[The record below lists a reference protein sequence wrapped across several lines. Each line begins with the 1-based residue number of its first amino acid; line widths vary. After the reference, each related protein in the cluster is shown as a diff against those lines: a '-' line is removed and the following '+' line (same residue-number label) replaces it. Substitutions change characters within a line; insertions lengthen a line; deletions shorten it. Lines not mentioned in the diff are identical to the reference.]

1 VRGRRVDLMGQL
13 SMGLAALCVLAA
25 ATLVAPPATA
35 RGDGGHGFG
44 RMGPAHARTTAVAPA
59 SGPDFEM
66 PFVCGQRWTGTTRSS
81 HSPSAYAVDWNAPD
95 DLGKFAL
102 ASAPGVVIKAVTLKD
117 SYGKYVVIDH
127 GGGFTSLYAH
137 LRNITTTVGTVLD
150 QGDVVGRVGD
160 TGNVTG
166 PHLHFEERKDG
177 AYFPPYFH
185 RAKYTFGTTAA
196 SANCG
201 DRPISGD
208 WDGNGKSDVGVYRS
222 TPTGSEFR
230 LQKPGS
236 IRAFVWGHASDVPFV
251 GDWNGDGVTEVGRRT
266 LGTTVF
272 TKRLWDASS
281 QFVTGV
287 GSAMDGPLTGDWNA
301 DGVADLGVYR
311 AADHSF
317 YLRQPNGALSP
328 RLWGA
333 AGDRGVTGDWNGD
346 GHVDLGT
353 FNVLTGVWTIRKPA
367 GTTYTTRK
375 ITYGVSGDLPVVG
388 DWNGDGID
396 ELTVWRPRNATFYM
410 RTPTTSGSYVT
421 KTIVFGNKR

>member
-1 VRGRRVDLMGQL
+1 VRGRRVDVMR
-13 SMGLAALCVLAA
+13 LAVLWLAVPAVASA
-25 ATLVAPPATA
+25 ATLVAAPAGA
-35 RGDGGHGFG
+35 VGDGGHGFG
-44 RMGPAHARTTAVAPA
+44 RMGPTNARTTAVSPA

-66 PFVCGQRWTGTTRSS
+66 PFVCGEQWTGTTRGS
-81 HSPSAYAVDWNAPD
+81 HSPSAYTVDWNTPD
-95 DLGKFAL
+95 DLGKKAV
-102 ASAPGVVIKAVTLKD
+102 ASAPGVVIKAVSLKD
-117 SYGKYVVIDH
+117 SYGNYVVIDH
-127 GGGFTSLYAH
+127 GGGFTTLYAH
-137 LRNITTTVGTVLD
+137 LRNISTTVGTFLD
-150 QGDVVGRVGD
+150 QGDLVGRVGA

-185 RAKYTFGTTAA
+185 RATYSFGTTAK

-208 WDGNGKSDVGVYRS
+208 WNGDGRGDIGVYRS

-236 IRAFVWGHASDVPFV
+236 VRAFVWGAPSDTPFV

-272 TKRLWDASS
+272 TKRLWNATS
-281 QFVTGV
+281 QNVNGV
-287 GSAMDGPLTGDWNA
+287 GSATDGPLTGDWNA
-301 DGVADLGVYR
+301 DGVDDLGVYR
-311 AADHSF
+311 AANHTF
-317 YLRQPNGALSP
+317 YLRQPNGSLSP
-328 RLWGA
+328 RPWGA
-333 AGDRGVTGDWNGD
+333 AGDRGLTGDWNGD

-353 FNVLTGVWTIRKPA
+353 FNPLTGVWTLRKPT
-367 GTTYTTRK
+367 GSTYVTRK
-375 ITYGVSGDLPVVG
+375 ITFGTQGDLPLAG

-410 RTPTTSGSYVT
+410 RSPTPSGGYVT
-421 KTIVFGNKR
+421 KTLVFGNKR